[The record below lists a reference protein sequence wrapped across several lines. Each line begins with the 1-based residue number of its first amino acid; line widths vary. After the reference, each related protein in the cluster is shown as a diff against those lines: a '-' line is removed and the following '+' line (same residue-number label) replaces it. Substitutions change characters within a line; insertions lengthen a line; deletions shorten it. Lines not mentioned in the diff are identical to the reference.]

1 MLSLDTL
8 WKGTAVPEMKEA
20 LGLPD
25 PEGHSL
31 GGLQCG
37 EAPATGREPEPGR
50 RDSHRWATQY
60 KTTLLGL

>member
-37 EAPATGREPEPGR
+37 EAPATGREPEPG
-50 RDSHRWATQY
+50 
-60 KTTLLGL
+60 

>member
-1 MLSLDTL
+1 M
-8 WKGTAVPEMKEA
+8 KGA

-37 EAPATGREPEPGR
+37 EAPATGLEPEPGR
-50 RDSHRWATQY
+50 RDTVLPVSLEYLVLEYQG
-60 KTTLLGL
+60 TLDRHMPGGI